1 MQVFVMINGKTN
13 TFSLEDDDLNKY
25 ETLYELI
32 EKRLKINKN
41 FFILNNGCKR
51 LKEFDEIKHETT
63 LYLNYKFI
71 NSKKLCI
78 KDKEYYIPINI
89 MLESKM
95 ISNMITDEE
104 ESIESDDII
113 FDSDN
118 LITNKSLNNW
128 INISYLINEFLN
140 TKNKEL
146 KDFNIPKPLLNSD
159 LKLYVGSKVLGY
171 LNRLE
176 LDDLKELATMADY
189 MDITYLLDIV
199 CAFLAVKYVKNNTL
213 DKIRELDLI

>member
-1 MQVFVMINGKTN
+1 
-13 TFSLEDDDLNKY
+13 
-25 ETLYELI
+25 
-32 EKRLKINKN
+32 
-41 FFILNNGCKR
+41 
-51 LKEFDEIKHETT
+51 
-63 LYLNYKFI
+63 
-71 NSKKLCI
+71 
-78 KDKEYYIPINI
+78 
-89 MLESKM
+89 
-95 ISNMITDEE
+95 SNMITDEE